1 MEELLIL
8 QEEEQSLKKASKFYN
23 AIIAAANYIEFT
35 KSENLER
42 VEDESQKYGKKLK
55 PQLFS

>member
-8 QEEEQSLKKASKFYN
+8 QEEQSLQKAKKFYN

-35 KSENLER
+35 KSENLEK

-55 PQLFS
+55 PQFFS

>member
-8 QEEEQSLKKASKFYN
+8 QEEQSLQKAKKFYN

-35 KSENLER
+35 KSENLEK